1 MMTGE
6 KLSMELVDELIE
18 LGLPNM
24 AASLDSIYHSERFLK
39 TDRLTL
45 IAEMIRSEYQDK
57 VNRRIN
63 NRLRHAKLM
72 GCPQDISDCV
82 DSKTREYLPHG
93 IVESLSELSFIEMGC
108 NICILGASDCG
119 KTYLAKAIGIAAC
132 RDHKVEY
139 HHCETFIENLV
150 AMKNTDFEKYER
162 KMRLITKLDLL
173 ILDDFLIN
181 TIMDEREVK
190 ILFTILEN
198 RCEKGKSTIVCSQR
212 EPKSW
217 STMLLNDEVSANAIM
232 KRVTKH
238 YVVMINTKSE

>member
-6 KLSMELVDELIE
+6 KLNTELVDELIE

-39 TDRLTL
+39 TDRLSL
-45 IAEMIRSEYQDK
+45 IAEIVRSEYQSK
-57 VNRRIN
+57 VNKRIN
-63 NRLRHAKLM
+63 NRLRHAKLI

-82 DSKTREYLPHG
+82 DSKSREYLPRG
-93 IVESLSELSFIEMGC
+93 IIESISELSFIKMGC

-139 HHCETFIENLV
+139 HHCETLIENLV
-150 AMKNTDFEKYER
+150 AMKNIDFEKYER
-162 KMRLITKLDLL
+162 KMRLVTKLDLL

-190 ILFTILEN
+190 VLFTILEN
-198 RCEKGKSTIVCSQR
+198 RCEKNKSTIVCSQR

-238 YVVMINTKSE
+238 YVIMINTKNE